1 MATKRIP
8 LEEQAAALLA
18 AASTDTAPPKSGRTG
33 GLEAFTALVGVLLLV
48 VVAMLV
54 PVAGVA
60 QGGLAVYTAQSDVRG
75 NTSATSCFS
84 PTASIVSVADSY
96 VKNDQAA
103 FNLGTE
109 TTMLRLC
116 GYFTEVLQDLR
127 DAEVDDETSA
137 APSLGEGVGTETSAS
152 VLGPAP
158 MPTVAPHY
166 AVPIDAAPVTRLGP
180 RQNAAPLVQVWSGPS
195 LKPIPIQDSGG
206 IPPEQLAVMQQ
217 VGQETAIA
225 WQIFAAIA
233 KVESDHGRNMS
244 TSWAGAI
251 GYGQFLP
258 ETWVDYGN
266 GGDPYDFRDVIPA
279 MGRYLLVAGVL
290 DDLPQAI
297 YAYNHSWSYVS
308 LVLSYAAAYGYQAT
322 N

>member
-1 MATKRIP
+1 MSLFIRCITGMTMVLGLATMAVSAY
-8 LEEQAAALLA
+8 AAKTEVAV
-18 AASTDTAPPKSGRTG
+18 SEVGTAVVL
-33 GLEAFTALVGVLLLV
+33 LEATAV
-48 VVAMLV
+48 V
-54 PVAGVA
+54 PV
-60 QGGLAVYTAQSDVRG
+60 
-75 NTSATSCFS
+75 
-84 PTASIVSVADSY
+84 
-96 VKNDQAA
+96 
-103 FNLGTE
+103 E
-109 TTMLRLC
+109 
-116 GYFTEVLQDLR
+116 
-127 DAEVDDETSA
+127 AEADDETSA
-137 APSLGEGVGTETSAS
+137 APSPGEGGGTETAAS
-152 VLGPAP
+152 IMGPLP
-158 MPTVAPHY
+158 MPTVVPHY

-195 LKPIPIQDSGG
+195 LRPIPIQDSGG
-206 IPPEQLAVMQQ
+206 LPPEQLAVMLQ
-217 VGQETAIA
+217 VGQETGIA

-308 LVLSYAAAYGYQAT
+308 LVLSYATSYGYQ

>member
-33 GLEAFTALVGVLLLV
+33 RLEALTSLIGVLVLV

-54 PVAGVA
+54 PGAGVT
-60 QGGLAVYTAQSDVRG
+60 QGGLAVYAAQSDVRG

-84 PTASIVSVADSY
+84 PTASLVSVADSY
-96 VKNDQAA
+96 VRNDQAA
-103 FNLGTE
+103 SNFGTY

-116 GYFTEVLQDLR
+116 GHLTEVLQDLR
-127 DAEVDDETSA
+127 EAEVDDETSA

-152 VLGPAP
+152 ILGSAP

-180 RQNAAPLVQVWSGPS
+180 RQNAAPLVQA
-195 LKPIPIQDSGG
+195 IPIQDSGG
-206 IPPEQLAVMQQ
+206 IPTEQLAVMQQ

-308 LVLSYAAAYGYQAT
+308 LVLSYAAAYG
-322 N
+322 